1 MVKGAI
7 TDSTINQPVRGVTIT
22 VISSQDSTFLLY
34 GTSKESGSF
43 QMDNIPFGHYIL
55 VITHLGY
62 APSETPFS
70 LSDAKPVF
78 DAGTIYLFP
87 APKVLEEVVVKST
100 PISINGDTTDF
111 RASHFKTI
119 PNATTEDL
127 LKKLPG
133 IEVERDGTIKAQGE
147 TVTRILVDGKR
158 FFGNDPKTATKNLPA
173 DIIEKIQLIDAQSEQ
188 SEFSGF
194 DDGERVRTINIVT
207 KKDRKK
213 GWFGKGSVAVGDQG
227 RRANAVSAH
236 RFNGNQQISF
246 IAQSNNINNQNF
258 TVQDFLGNTGGGGG
272 SRWGGGGG
280 GGANVFS
287 GNASGISTTYAG
299 GLNYNDAWSSKTMAN
314 GSYFFNKVEV
324 TNNRDRYRETFV
336 ADDSSLFNTNR
347 LVSTNYNT
355 NHRFNFQIEHQFDSM
370 NSVLIRPD
378 FSYQESSSTSS
389 TNSVTTKGKLLALN
403 DVRSV
408 VASDSRGY
416 NFSNSVL
423 FRHRFRKRGRT
434 FSINLTQAL
443 NENDRAGSN
452 YSLSQKQSSG
462 LDTLD
467 QISSTVRDGRSLGA
481 NVSLADRI
489 GARSQME
496 LTYNYNYNA
505 NNSDQQTYRWN
516 KASGGYDSVVS
527 NLTNLFE
534 NTQVSQRAGLNYRM
548 QLSPEWNYA
557 VGMAVQHAEL
567 TSHNLSKDA
576 LLQQS
581 FHNLFPTFNLHY
593 RRSRT
598 KNFRLTYRGRTNQPG
613 ITQLQDVIDNSN
625 ILHIRS
631 GNPALKQEFTNT
643 WNVNYNTFNPT
654 TYRNL
659 FISLN
664 ASTTTNK
671 ISNTHFINTTR
682 DTITAEGFRLGP
694 GVQFSK
700 PRNLNGALQAG
711 GTVNYSFP
719 VKKLQ
724 STIRLNTRLNFDRD
738 VNLVNDVLGYTNN
751 YVVGGGLRA
760 TTNLKERLDLTV
772 SGNLTYNLVR
782 YSLDAEQNGDY
793 YTQRFSIEPT
803 YTTRNGW
810 ILTNDFDYVANR
822 GQASGFNRSVP
833 LWNAGIARL
842 FLKKKEAELRLT
854 VFDLLSQNKNI
865 SRNVEQNYI
874 EDVRTQVLTRYFL
887 LSFTY
892 HLRKFKGPQPTGN
905 RSGERRFREGQ

>member
-1 MVKGAI
+1 MVKGTI
-7 TDSTINQPVRGVTIT
+7 TDSTNHQPVRGVTIT
-22 VISSQDSTFLLY
+22 VISSQDSTLLWY

-43 QMDNIPFGHYIL
+43 QLDNIPFGRYVL
-55 VITHLGY
+55 VITHLGF

-78 DAGTIYLFP
+78 NAGTIYLVP
-87 APKVLEEVVVKST
+87 VPKVLEEVVVRST
-100 PISINGDTTDF
+100 PLSINGDTTDF

-133 IEVERDGTIKAQGE
+133 IEVERDGTIRAQGE

-158 FFGNDPKTATKNLPA
+158 FFGNDPKTATRNLPA

-236 RFNGNQQISF
+236 RFDGNQQTSF

-272 SRWGGGGG
+272 GRGGRGG
-280 GGANVFS
+280 GGANIFS

-314 GSYFFNKVEV
+314 GSYFFNKVEA

-347 LVSTNYNT
+347 LVSTNKNT
-355 NHRFNFQIEHQFDSM
+355 NHRFNFEIDHRFDSM

-378 FSYQESSSTSS
+378 FSYQENSSNSS
-389 TNSVTTKGKLLALN
+389 TNSITTRGKLLPLN

-408 VASDSRGY
+408 VTSDSRGY

-423 FRHRFRKRGRT
+423 LRHRFRKRGRT
-434 FSINLTQAL
+434 FSMNLTQAL
-443 NENDRAGSN
+443 NENDRAGRN
-452 YSLSQKQSSG
+452 FSLSTKRSSEV
-462 LDTLD
+462 DTLD
-467 QISSTVRDGRSLGA
+467 QISSTVRDGKSLGA
-481 NVSLADRI
+481 NVSFTDRM
-489 GARSQME
+489 GTRSQVE
-496 LTYNYNYNA
+496 LSYNYNYNA

-516 KASGGYDSVVS
+516 KASGGYDAAVP
-527 NLTNLFE
+527 NLTNLFQ
-534 NTQVSQRAGLNYRM
+534 NTQASQRAGFNYRM

-557 VGMAVQHAEL
+557 IGMAVQHAEL

-581 FHNLFPTFNLHY
+581 FNNLFPTFNLQY

-613 ITQLQDVIDNSN
+613 LTQLQDVIDNSN

-631 GNPALKQEFTNT
+631 GNPALTQEFTNT
-643 WNVNYNTFNPT
+643 WNVHYNTFNPT
-654 TYRNL
+654 TYSNW
-659 FISLN
+659 FMSLN
-664 ASTTTNK
+664 ASTTANK
-671 ISNTHFINTTR
+671 ISNTHFINTTP
-682 DTITAEGFRLGP
+682 DTITVDDIRLGP

-711 GTVNYSFP
+711 GTVQYSFP

-724 STIRLNTRLNFDRD
+724 STIRLNTRFNYDRD
-738 VNLVNDVLGYTNN
+738 VNLVNEVLGYTRN
-751 YVVGGGLRA
+751 YVLGGGVRA
-760 TTNLKERLDLTV
+760 TMNLKDRLDLNL

-782 YSLDAEQNGDY
+782 YSLDAKQNGDY
-793 YTQRFSIEPT
+793 YTQRFSLEPT

-842 FLKKKEAELRLT
+842 FLKKKQAELRLT

-865 SRNVEQNYI
+865 SRAVEQNYI
-874 EDVRTQVLTRYFL
+874 EDVRTQVLNRYFL

-892 HLRKFKGPQPTGN
+892 HLRKFKGPQPMKN
-905 RSGERRFREGQ
+905 RTGERRIREEQ